1 MWTLHE
7 IQTLVSLIK
16 VLLADFACEYVPTS
30 CDADGPLFLHAG
42 NGTISW
48 WST

>member
-16 VLLADFACEYVPTS
+16 VLLADFAFECVLTS
-30 CDADGPLFLHAG
+30 CDADGPLFLHVG